1 MKYSN
6 LTNLFWD
13 AINEIVGN
21 EVSGEPDRYIRW
33 KYPAKGG
40 PDWGF
45 DDNIV
50 FLNLSEMDDEYGKQ
64 NDSIYVTE
72 NDTVIRKRGR
82 TRVWELL
89 CTIYGPES
97 YDIAN
102 QIKDGVF
109 TEKVRRTLSQGGV
122 FLVPDMPVCRYV
134 PELYAGRWWNRYDV
148 ALHFNEWY
156 EAPDE
161 DVGHIESLTVN
172 TSVHN

>member
-1 MKYSN
+1 MKYSD

-45 DDNIV
+45 DNNIV

-72 NDTVIRKRGR
+72 MIR
-82 TRVWELL
+82 LL
-89 CTIYGPES
+89 GNGDERECGS
-97 YDIAN
+97 CSA
-102 QIKDGVF
+102 
-109 TEKVRRTLSQGGV
+109 
-122 FLVPDMPVCRYV
+122 RYTDRN
-134 PELYAGRWWNRYDV
+134 PM
-148 ALHFNEWY
+148 
-156 EAPDE
+156 
-161 DVGHIESLTVN
+161 I
-172 TSVHN
+172 

>member
-1 MKYSN
+1 MKYSD

-45 DDNIV
+45 DNNIV

-82 TRVWELL
+82 TRV
-89 CTIYGPES
+89 
-97 YDIAN
+97 
-102 QIKDGVF
+102 
-109 TEKVRRTLSQGGV
+109 
-122 FLVPDMPVCRYV
+122 
-134 PELYAGRWWNRYDV
+134 V
-148 ALHFNEWY
+148 ALH
-156 EAPDE
+156 DIRT
-161 DVGHIESLTVN
+161 GIL
-172 TSVHN
+172 